1 MKRFALILIVLAQ
14 FLFCQGLHASDSA
27 FRLQLA
33 VQRLNAWMG
42 ASENAS
48 RWRQTLLLNHLETQA
63 AKGDRADLAQL
74 KLVHERFTSGIPGL
88 EHPAFVDVRKAIEK
102 HMDLL
107 TGAQNVAIEQY
118 LANIETRFSPPTPTD
133 IEASRQDSLYF
144 LELFQSQYLPN
155 DVDGMRDILFDELDL
170 AATIER
176 IKGVDVQSLLPNPNL
191 TAEQEAERVASRR
204 DAIRPLVEDND
215 RFKGKTV
222 TIQDIYFNSAHTS
235 LDRFVRIL
243 INATDIKLKEVVES
257 QAKSL
262 RDAYPRL
269 GLPGE
274 RMASARIAAVLGAL
288 ETTLQ
293 HGELIAAIRR
303 KHSFPNAEVEV
314 DSSLLEG
321 LAGQPDSRIQPV
333 SEIIL
338 GRQINGVAYTNSRAQ
353 IELLEDPN
361 QIAASIHLLGMLH
374 SDTYTRQGPITA
386 FAGSNG
392 QFDGRRNLFANI
404 GGFYA
409 SDPYVALNL
418 QSYFKNVD
426 CRLPVVQKVAV
437 KQYSRDKVQSEGIG
451 AARAEARVHDEFRER
466 TDEVLAEGRKK
477 LSDQFGA
484 INQYRS
490 LIPNV
495 FAYTRPDRVVAVA
508 QKHDSIHL
516 GANTMPVPK
525 NIPSEV
531 RVRVHESMVVNY
543 VDPLIVG
550 RNMTNGEIAEMIEQA
565 TGEKLEGLQESTDPE
580 ENWSITFAPVQPFQF
595 ELENNRAKI
604 GIIGDRFTQSDRTIR
619 TRLLISMVFKVIMY
633 KGSYYL
639 VRDGKIAVDALDKE
653 RLDARG
659 VAFKTFLDK
668 KLNQKNVPD
677 KKPDPNLEPK
687 EEIPGAV
694 DRVQDEIVTAQVG
707 GFPLPPNLIPV
718 EQLRTP
724 QIAEIARQLRL
735 VEMRIDQGWLYSSW
749 TRSQPGQALV
759 VDLSAI
765 TPINSLDEIQ
775 PDKEPEKVTPPMP
788 DNPTE
793 SKGE

>member
-1 MKRFALILIVLAQ
+1 MKRFALVLFVLAQ
-14 FLFCQGLHASDSA
+14 FLFSQSSIASDSA
-27 FRLQLA
+27 FRLQMA

-42 ASENAS
+42 ASENSS
-48 RWRQTLLLNHLETQA
+48 RWRQTLLLNHLETLA
-63 AKGDRADLAQL
+63 AKGDRADVAQL
-74 KLVHERFTSGIPGL
+74 KMVHERFISGLPGL
-88 EHPAFVDVRKAIEK
+88 EHPAFVDVRESIER
-102 HMDLL
+102 HLDLL
-107 TGAQNVAIEQY
+107 TRAQNFSIEQY
-118 LANIETRFSPPTPTD
+118 LASIETRFAAPTLAQ
-133 IEASRQDSLYF
+133 IEASRRDSLYF

-155 DVDGMRDILFDELDL
+155 DVDGMRGMLFDELEL
-170 AATIER
+170 ALTIER
-176 IKGVDVQSLLPNPNL
+176 IKRVDIQALLPNASL
-191 TAEQEAERVASRR
+191 TAEQETARLATRR
-204 DAIRPLVEDND
+204 EAIRPLVEDND
-215 RFKGKTV
+215 RFKSKTV
-222 TIQDIYFNSAHTS
+222 TIQDIYFNSAQTS
-235 LDRFVRIL
+235 LDHFVRIL
-243 INATDIKLKEVVES
+243 INATDVKLKDVVEA
-257 QAKSL
+257 QAKNL
-262 RDAYPRL
+262 RDSYPRL

-274 RMASARIAAVLGAL
+274 RMASARIAAILGAM

-303 KHSFPNAEVEV
+303 KHSFPNAEVEI
-314 DSSLLEG
+314 DSSLLKG
-321 LAGQPDSRIQPV
+321 RAGQPDSRSQPV
-333 SEIIL
+333 SEVIL
-338 GRQINGVAYTNSRAQ
+338 GRQINGVAYTNTRAE

-361 QIAASIHLLGMLH
+361 QIAASIHLLGMLQ
-374 SDTYTRQGPITA
+374 SDTYTRQGPVTA

-409 SDPYVALNL
+409 SEPYVALNL

-426 CRLPVVQKVAV
+426 CRLPVVQKVAA
-437 KQYSRDKVQSEGIG
+437 KQYLRDKVQSEGIG
-451 AARAEARVHDEFRER
+451 AARAEARMHTEFRDR
-466 TDEVLAEGRKK
+466 TDEVLADSRKK
-477 LSDQFGA
+477 LSDQFGT

-508 QKHDSIHL
+508 QKHDSIHF
-516 GANTMPVPK
+516 GANTTPTPK

-565 TGEKLEGLQESTDPE
+565 TGEKLEGLQESADPE
-580 ENWSITFAPVQPFQF
+580 ENWSITFSQVQPFQF

-604 GIIGDRFTQSDRTIR
+604 GIIGDRFTQADRTIR
-619 TRLLISMVFKVIMY
+619 TRLLISMVFRVIMY

-687 EEIPGAV
+687 EEVTGNIDQA
-694 DRVQDEIVTAQVG
+694 QDEIVTAKVG
-707 GFPLPPNLIPV
+707 GFALPPNLIPV
-718 EQLRTP
+718 ERLRTP
-724 QIAEIARQLRL
+724 QIAEIARQLQL

-749 TRSQPGQALV
+749 TRPQANQPLV

-775 PDKEPEKVTPPMP
+775 RDKVTPPMP
-788 DNPTE
+788 ENSPEE